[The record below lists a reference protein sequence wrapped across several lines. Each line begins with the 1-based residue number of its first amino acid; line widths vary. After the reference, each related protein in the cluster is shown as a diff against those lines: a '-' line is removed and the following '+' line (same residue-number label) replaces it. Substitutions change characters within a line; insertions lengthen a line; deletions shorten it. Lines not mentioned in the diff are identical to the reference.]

1 MALSIRDILILDYFD
16 GKPVHH
22 KIPPYKLKIYGQDAN
37 DRIGILY
44 ENGWIRYSRPQ
55 ETVSMLPDKALS
67 DFLKRYG
74 LSGEGS
80 HAELTG
86 RVISQIPES
95 DYAHGVPKIYVLT
108 KEGKAEIGHHM
119 AYVLNVREN
128 YGLTEGEIGE
138 SQNTLAQ
145 RGEPYTAR
153 DILYRAFQQK
163 ISLYIMAGEWSKL
176 RNMYYTVANFY
187 LRIKDNE
194 EALPYLYL
202 VFFMDMSGMGNK
214 NNLVPYENLFPTQKG
229 MILLMDEIRKD
240 LHYSMD
246 EVKTSFLSSIA
257 RMAPRLPFSYFFAAG
272 HGLHAPRT
280 PPRHRLQ
287 WSQVHRS
294 EKYPGSLRQ
303 VVPLRTVRKKRS
315 QAQILPPARRETKLH
330 GPAGLKDAHL
340 HRAPALQAGPVRPA
354 AKPRARARE
363 ERRACFK
370 KKTRKE
376 KGHLLQAERS
386 VLVVLEKDTIIL

>member
-37 DRIGILY
+37 DRIGLLY

-138 SQNTLAQ
+138 SQNTH
-145 RGEPYTAR
+145 AR
-153 DILYRAFQQK
+153 RRLRALFRRRPHGRRRLRPLLHQDPPR
-163 ISLYIMAGEWSKL
+163 IS
-176 RNMYYTVANFY
+176 
-187 LRIKDNE
+187 
-194 EALPYLYL
+194 
-202 VFFMDMSGMGNK
+202 
-214 NNLVPYENLFPTQKG
+214 
-229 MILLMDEIRKD
+229 
-240 LHYSMD
+240 
-246 EVKTSFLSSIA
+246 
-257 RMAPRLPFSYFFAAG
+257 PRRPPRTAAG
-272 HGLHAPRT
+272 GDRRRRAR
-280 PPRHRLQ
+280 R
-287 WSQVHRS
+287 
-294 EKYPGSLRQ
+294 
-303 VVPLRTVRKKRS
+303 KRS
-315 QAQILPPARRETKLH
+315 
-330 GPAGLKDAHL
+330 
-340 HRAPALQAGPVRPA
+340 PVRPA
-354 AKPRARARE
+354 RQAPHPLHRRARRIQ
-363 ERRACFK
+363 
-370 KKTRKE
+370 
-376 KGHLLQAERS
+376 GRS
-386 VLVVLEKDTIIL
+386 IPDRSGDTGKRN

>member
-37 DRIGILY
+37 DRIGLLY

-145 RGEPYTAR
+145 RR
-153 DILYRAFQQK
+153 
-163 ISLYIMAGEWSKL
+163 
-176 RNMYYTVANFY
+176 
-187 LRIKDNE
+187 
-194 EALPYLYL
+194 
-202 VFFMDMSGMGNK
+202 
-214 NNLVPYENLFPTQKG
+214 
-229 MILLMDEIRKD
+229 
-240 LHYSMD
+240 
-246 EVKTSFLSSIA
+246 
-257 RMAPRLPFSYFFAAG
+257 
-272 HGLHAPRT
+272 
-280 PPRHRLQ
+280 
-287 WSQVHRS
+287 
-294 EKYPGSLRQ
+294 
-303 VVPLRTVRKKRS
+303 
-315 QAQILPPARRETKLH
+315 
-330 GPAGLKDAHL
+330 
-340 HRAPALQAGPVRPA
+340 
-354 AKPRARARE
+354 
-363 ERRACFK
+363 
-370 KKTRKE
+370 
-376 KGHLLQAERS
+376 
-386 VLVVLEKDTIIL
+386 